1 MEEEVGATWAFEE
14 DPVAAARMMI
24 EHMNEKR
31 AALKL
36 RPMMYEEREP
46 AAAG

>member
-1 MEEEVGATWAFEE
+1 MGATWAFEK

-31 AALKL
+31 KGLKL
-36 RPMMYEEREP
+36 RPMMYESEK
-46 AAAG
+46 AAVAGGAD